1 MSEIST
7 ILGVSAKTLRRR
19 AKDSLIYKYT
29 LLSDSEIDGL
39 IRAVL
44 SEFPRSGEVM
54 LSGHLKARC
63 INVRRLQLRGSIHRV
78 RGRTPLAPCIE
89 RRSYSVPGP
98 NYLWHADGNHK
109 LIKYRL
115 VVHGAI
121 DGFSRLITYLRCSDN
136 NRASTVLDCFLDGV
150 SEYGMPARIR
160 TDKGGENVDIWQYMV
175 DIRGENNHPY
185 LAGSSV
191 HNCRIERLWRDVRSS
206 VVSTYLAVFNT
217 LEGEN
222 VLDPNNE
229 TDLFCLHFIFVPRIN
244 EALKLFQKAWNSHS
258 LSSENSWTPLQLY
271 TAFSRDNPLFGD
283 IDPESYGIDQ
293 YSIDCDVEETVSVPR
308 TENPVLS
315 HEFDF
320 LQEAVDPLTESDSFG
335 ANLFIETLF
344 MVNNFLHP

>member
-1 MSEIST
+1 MLKVIVAMEAGTSVVSRDLGSARSGRGRPRLEVDRNRLEFLRGLNFTWSEIST
-7 ILGVSAKTLRRR
+7 ILGVSAKTLRHR

-54 LSGHLKARC
+54 LSGHLKC
-63 INVRRLQLRGSIHRV
+63 VRVFIEYVVEHIWLLVLNDV
-78 RGRTPLAPCIE
+78 RTASLAQIT
-89 RRSYSVPGP
+89 SGIY
-98 NYLWHADGNHK
+98 ADGNHK
-109 LIKYRL
+109 LIKYRF

-136 NRASTVLDCFLDGV
+136 NRASTGLDCFLDGV

-206 VVSTYLAVFNT
+206 VLSTYLAVFNT

-244 EALKLFQKAWNSHS
+244 EALKLFQQAWNSHS
-258 LSSENSWTPLQLY
+258 LSSEIHY
-271 TAFSRDNPLFGD
+271 
-283 IDPESYGIDQ
+283 SYIRHFLGITHCLE
-293 YSIDCDVEETVSVPR
+293 I
-308 TENPVLS
+308 
-315 HEFDF
+315 
-320 LQEAVDPLTESDSFG
+320 
-335 ANLFIETLF
+335 
-344 MVNNFLHP
+344 